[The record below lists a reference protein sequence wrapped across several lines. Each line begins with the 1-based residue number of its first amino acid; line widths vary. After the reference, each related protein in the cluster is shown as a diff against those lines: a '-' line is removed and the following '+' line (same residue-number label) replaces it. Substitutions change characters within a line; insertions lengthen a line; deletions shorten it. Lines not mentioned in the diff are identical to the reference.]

1 MIDIQHNVSLKPF
14 NTFRL
19 AASAKRFGIFRTVDE
34 LQSGLAEV
42 NNDPLLVLG
51 GGSNMLLTQ
60 DYDGLVLKNE
70 LYGIE
75 KIAEDSEYIWVKAM
89 AGENWHQ
96 FVLHCIANNWAGVE
110 NLSLIPG
117 TVGAA
122 PMQNIGAYGVEIKE
136 VFQELEA
143 LDIETGKVKI
153 FKNKD
158 CAFGY
163 RESVFKKALKGKYI
177 ICSVTFKLNKHAELN
192 SFYGA
197 IQDTLQE
204 MGISKLSIKAVSDA
218 VIKIRQ
224 SKLPDPAQ
232 IGNSGSFFKNPVI
245 DGIDY
250 EGLKAEFS
258 NIPGYKLP
266 NGQVKVPAAWLI
278 EQAGWKGKRFG
289 EIGVHKNQPLVL
301 VNYGNGNGKALE
313 QLSLD
318 IRESIANK
326 FGIALTPEV
335 NII

>member
-14 NTFRL
+14 NTFGL
-19 AASAKRFGIFRTVDE
+19 AASAKRFGIFSTVDE
-34 LQSGLAEV
+34 LHSGLSEV

-75 KIAEDSEYIWVKAM
+75 KIAEDSEHFWVKAM

-96 FVLHCIANNWAGVE
+96 FVLHCITNNWAGVE

-136 VFQELEA
+136 VFEELEA
-143 LDIETGKVKI
+143 LDIETGKVEI

-163 RESVFKKALKGKYI
+163 RESVFKKALKGKFI
-177 ICSVTFKLNKHAELN
+177 ICSVTFKLNKNAELN
-192 SFYGA
+192 TSYGA

-204 MGISKLSIKAVSDA
+204 MGGGKLSIKAVSDA

-301 VNYGNGNGKALE
+301 VNYGNGDGKALE
-313 QLSLD
+313 QLSVE
-318 IRESIANK
+318 IRKSIANK